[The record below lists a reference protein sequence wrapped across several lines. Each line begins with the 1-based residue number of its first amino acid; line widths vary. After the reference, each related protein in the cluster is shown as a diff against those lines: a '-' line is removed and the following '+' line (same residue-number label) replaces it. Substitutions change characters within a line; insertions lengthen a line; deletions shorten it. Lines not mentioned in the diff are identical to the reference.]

1 MTDGEKRYQILR
13 GRLYERL
20 PVLALALGLLDW
32 REAEKTG
39 TDGQL
44 FYAPVSFLA
53 KAQTDRETAE
63 RTLLHSV
70 LHAMLGHIWERGNR
84 ELLMAIFA
92 RTLTKAPTAKALVY
106 TLAEYV
112 KPSLDYRCFSEPRS
126 GQYGLLVRLDRE
138 PVAMTAP
145 FSANR
150 ADVEKLAAQLTVQQR
165 PLAEF
170 RLQFL
175 SGEIPGVLPEQ
186 TGEWTKQDD
195 ET

>member
-1 MTDGEKRYQILR
+1 MTDEEKRYQILR

-32 REAEKTG
+32 READRTG

-84 ELLMAIFA
+84 
-92 RTLTKAPTAKALVY
+92 
-106 TLAEYV
+106 AEG
-112 KPSLDYRCFSEPRS
+112 KWSLRHGGGVS
-126 GQYGLLVRLDRE
+126 GLPDAGVD
-138 PVAMTAP
+138 A
-145 FSANR
+145 
-150 ADVEKLAAQLTVQQR
+150 
-165 PLAEF
+165 
-170 RLQFL
+170 
-175 SGEIPGVLPEQ
+175 SG
-186 TGEWTKQDD
+186 
-195 ET
+195 

>member
-44 FYAPVSFLA
+44 FYASVSFLG
-53 KAQTDRETAE
+53 QSRENRETAE

-84 ELLMAIFA
+84 AEGKWSLACDMAAEFLA
-92 RTLTKAPTAKALVY
+92 CRMLGLTLQDDAAKAFYALRKGTAFSASAVCAQLDGDFPVPRE
-106 TLAEYV
+106 TLRALFAQDDHALWNTVQEQA
-112 KPSLDYRCFSEPRS
+112 R
-126 GQYGLLVRLDRE
+126 LLVSGADG
-138 PVAMTAP
+138 AGAP
-145 FSANR
+145 ALWR
-150 ADVEKLAAQLTVQQR
+150 RQ
-165 PLAEF
+165 
-170 RLQFL
+170 
-175 SGEIPGVLPEQ
+175 
-186 TGEWTKQDD
+186 
-195 ET
+195 